1 MKTSRRFTQLNR
13 VFLNL
18 RIATAVTL
26 LSAAAAMAFVATN
39 PSGPRLLGKSDDK
52 AKAELQAQGLRS
64 KMLGRFETS
73 SAASKAAARD
83 LPMKQPRRI
92 MKIEPF
98 QLRRLVDAAA
108 GSLQRGEEARKAPGR
123 QED

>member
-39 PSGPRLLGKSDDK
+39 PSGPRLLGKSDNR

-64 KMLGRFETS
+64 KMLGRLETS
-73 SAASKAAARD
+73 GRVKGSGGGPANESA
-83 LPMKQPRRI
+83 
-92 MKIEPF
+92 
-98 QLRRLVDAAA
+98 
-108 GSLQRGEEARKAPGR
+108 
-123 QED
+123 QEDYDNRSFPATAIG